1 MALRLPFKTQTISLI
16 GFSLGTQVVKS
27 CLKTLNSFYAGFE
40 NEPVMLPCDLIHDVV
55 IMGGASHYVK
65 NLSKYKNISTMI
77 INGQFKNIYSK
88 NDQVLYLYS
97 LSEFVRK
104 SAGRNK
110 VDFGDERYVR
120 NYDVSKNVVSKR
132 LKGMGH
138 LDYMDES
145 ILMEILLNID
155 FR

>member
-1 MALRLPFKTQTISLI
+1 
-16 GFSLGTQVVKS
+16 
-27 CLKTLNSFYAGFE
+27 
-40 NEPVMLPCDLIHDVV
+40 
-55 IMGGASHYVK
+55 
-65 NLSKYKNISTMI
+65 MI

-138 LDYMDES
+138 LDYMDEI